1 MPSNSD
7 LVVMSRGKQAEQ
19 LRFVVVGMS
28 DEDRPL
34 FTDEVLE
41 LIGQHRAFSG
51 GKRHRELV
59 EHLLPSGATWID
71 VTVPLSDVYAQYE
84 ALNCPILVF
93 ASGDPLFFGYTTTLM
108 REFPGRVARTFPSFN
123 SLQLLAHGLRLPYHD
138 MRVVSLTGRPW
149 QEFDRAVIERSPKL
163 GILTDRKNTP
173 SAIAARL
180 LEYGYTDYRMHIGV
194 RLGGKRQELYT
205 LTLEEA
211 QAREFE
217 APNCVIIEQTM
228 PQSFAPVLGLD
239 ELDFFP
245 LNGRVNMITKMPIR
259 LLSLNLLELHRRKTL
274 WDVGFC
280 TGSVSIEARLQFPHL
295 SVTSFEIRPEGE
307 ELMRTNSRRFGAM
320 GIDYHIGDFLSFD
333 HRSFP
338 APEAVFIGGHGG
350 RMADFIDTLIPL
362 MQGEE
367 PVIVFNSVSA
377 ETLQLFRDAIAR
389 HAWHIAREITIRV
402 DEHNP
407 IVCLQAKPTPPKG

>member
-1 MPSNSD
+1 MMPNSLD
-7 LVVMSRGKQAEQ
+7 QVVMSRGEQAEH
-19 LRFVVVGMS
+19 LHFVVVGMS

-34 FTDEVLE
+34 FTEEILG
-41 LIGQHRAFSG
+41 LIREHRVFSG

-59 EHLLPSGATWID
+59 EHLLPTDAVWID
-71 VTVPLSDVYAQYE
+71 VTVPLSDVYEQYE
-84 ALNCPILVF
+84 AMNCPILVF

-108 REFPGRVARTFPSFN
+108 REFPGRVVRTFPSFN

-149 QEFDRAVIERSPKL
+149 QEFDRAIIERTPKL

-173 SAIAARL
+173 SAIATRL
-180 LEYGYTDYRMHIGV
+180 LDYGYKGYRMHIGV
-194 RLGGKRQELYT
+194 RLGGARQELYT

-211 QAREFE
+211 KGRAFE
-217 APNCVIIEQTM
+217 APNCIILEQTELHT
-228 PQSFAPVLGLD
+228 FAPILGLN

-259 LLSLNLLELHRRKTL
+259 LLSLNLLELHRHKTL

-307 ELMRTNSRRFGAM
+307 ELIQTNSRRFGAM
-320 GIDYHIGDFLSFD
+320 GIDYHIGDFLSFEHSD
-333 HRSFP
+333 FP

-350 RMADFIDTLIPL
+350 KMSDFIDTLIPL
-362 MQGEE
+362 MSGTE
-367 PVIVFNSVSA
+367 PVIVFNSVST

-389 HAWHIAREITIRV
+389 HTWHISREICIQV

-407 IVCLQAKPTPPKG
+407 IVCLQAKPISMP